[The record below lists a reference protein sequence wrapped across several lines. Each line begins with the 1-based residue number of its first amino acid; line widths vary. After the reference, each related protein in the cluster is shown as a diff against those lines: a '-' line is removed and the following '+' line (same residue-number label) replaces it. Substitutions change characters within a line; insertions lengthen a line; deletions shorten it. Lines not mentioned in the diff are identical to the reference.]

1 MDFSQAFAKFKF
13 HDPYMIK
20 VFNKTMNN
28 QIMEYAR
35 ADMQERY
42 KYKNIRFY
50 SSYREILAQLEKL
63 RYIFETMHIGFKP
76 SSLSLIYHNFTFK
89 NMHGRKESAFDKF
102 CIKNKDLIERVR
114 ENNENSIIW
123 VWHTKILF
131 YDQYKSG
138 HFNQRKRCHR
148 RRNKYRN

>member
-20 VFNKTMNN
+20 GFNKTINN

-42 KYKNIRFY
+42 ESKNIRLF
-50 SSYREILAQLEKL
+50 SLYRNIISQFKEL
-63 RYIFETMHIGFKP
+63 RYVFATMHIRFKP
-76 SSLSLIYHNFTFK
+76 SSLIYHNFTFK
-89 NMHGRKESAFDKF
+89 NMHSRKESAFDKF
-102 CIKNKDLIERVR
+102 CIINKDLIEWVR
-114 ENNENSIIW
+114 ENNKNSIIL

-131 YDQYKSG
+131 FNQYKAG